1 MEGLEKFAEKEN
13 HLPAMR
19 LPLEY
24 WEKRKNQYPAPVSNM
39 SNSKPIEECTLSRP
53 HFLERLRIE
62 KLRTDRSKT
71 PLSMIL
77 FNFSQKETR
86 GNELFVREFLSRLT
100 KNTREIDVK
109 GWVAPDTIGLLL
121 LDTDQKGVHHCAEKI
136 VNGNGSALS
145 SVITATYPDD
155 IFQRLLDQKEGQDD
169 LFTLDLDESKK
180 PYRFSSIFKWGID
193 VVGSLIGLI
202 LFSPIILI
210 TAIAVK
216 TTSPGPI
223 IFRQTRVGVKGKRFS
238 FYKFRSMYCNSD
250 DQIHRQYVTDLIKGN
265 HEKINPGNGD
275 KPLFKMNADPRITRV
290 GRIIRKLSI
299 DELPQ
304 FINVLRGDMSLVGPR
319 PPLPYEVENYESWH
333 LRRILEVKPGI
344 TGLWQVDGRSQT
356 SFDDMV
362 RMDLRY
368 VQNWSLWFDVEILAK
383 TVRAVVHSKG
393 AV

>member
-1 MEGLEKFAEKEN
+1 MQSLEKFIEKKN
-13 HLPAMR
+13 RLPRIR

-24 WEKRKNQYPAPVSNM
+24 RGKRKNQYPALVSNM
-39 SNSKPIEECTLSRP
+39 SNSKPIEERTLSRS

-77 FNFSQKETR
+77 FDFSQEETR
-86 GNELFVREFLSRLT
+86 GNGLFVREFLCRLMKT
-100 KNTREIDVK
+100 TREIDIK

-121 LDTDQKGVHHCAEKI
+121 LDTDQKGAHRCAEKI
-136 VNGNGSALS
+136 LNGNGNGFS

-155 IFQRLLDQKEGQDD
+155 IFQRLLDQIEGLHDP
-169 LFTLDLDESKK
+169 FAFDLDASKK
-180 PYRFSSIFKWGID
+180 SHRFSSIIKRGID
-193 VVGSLIGLI
+193 VVGSLIGMI
-202 LFSPIILI
+202 LSSPIIFI

-216 TTSPGPI
+216 ATSPGPI
-223 IFRQTRVGVKGKRFS
+223 IFRQTRMGIKGKRFS
-238 FYKFRSMYCNSD
+238 FYKFRSMYRNSD

-265 HEKINPGNGD
+265 HEKINQGNAD
-275 KPLFKMNADPRITRV
+275 KPLFKMKTDPRITRV

-304 FINVLRGDMSLVGPR
+304 FVNVLKGEMSLVGPR
-319 PPLPYEVENYESWH
+319 PSLSYEVEEYEPWH

-368 VQNWSLWFDVEILAK
+368 VQNWSLWLDVMILIK
-383 TVRAVVHSKG
+383 TVKAVVRANG